1 MPKQLYLFLYFAFIV
16 SSCNE
21 KLKVGQKPTNL
32 KGWVEYQKKLKNMNP
47 MTTISWLQRI

>member
-1 MPKQLYLFLYFAFIV
+1 MPKQLYLFLYFALIV

-32 KGWVEYQKKLKNMNP
+32 KGWVEYQKKIKEHESGNNYFLGYKE
-47 MTTISWLQRI
+47 